1 MERRYTLN
9 KKTAALLINRV
20 QDENL
25 PITIHEGNERIEANG
40 DRLVDVLLDNATVK
54 GNVVIPAGANSVFFV
69 FNFIR
74 HNNQVIYLL
83 KYLYYSFS

>member
-20 QDENL
+20 QEENL

-40 DRLVDVLLDNATVK
+40 DRLVDGLLDYDEPFLVNDVLTD
-54 GNVVIPAGANSVFFV
+54 IME
-69 FNFIR
+69 
-74 HNNQVIYLL
+74 NQTI
-83 KYLYYSFS
+83 

>member
-1 MERRYTLN
+1 MERKYTLN

-40 DRLVDVLLDNATVK
+40 DRLVDVLLDYEDPFLVNDVLTD
-54 GNVVIPAGANSVFFV
+54 IMD
-69 FNFIR
+69 
-74 HNNQVIYLL
+74 NQTI
-83 KYLYYSFS
+83 

>member
-20 QDENL
+20 QEENL

-40 DRLVDVLLDNATVK
+40 DRLVDVLLDYDDPFLVNDVLTD
-54 GNVVIPAGANSVFFV
+54 IMD
-69 FNFIR
+69 
-74 HNNQVIYLL
+74 NQTI
-83 KYLYYSFS
+83 

>member
-40 DRLVDVLLDNATVK
+40 DRLVDVLLDYDDPFLVNDVL
-54 GNVVIPAGANSVFFV
+54 NDIMD
-69 FNFIR
+69 
-74 HNNQVIYLL
+74 NQTI
-83 KYLYYSFS
+83 

>member
-9 KKTAALLINRV
+9 KNTAALLINRV

-40 DRLVDVLLDNATVK
+40 DRLVDVLLDYDDPFLVNDVLTD
-54 GNVVIPAGANSVFFV
+54 IMD
-69 FNFIR
+69 
-74 HNNQVIYLL
+74 NQTI
-83 KYLYYSFS
+83 

>member
-1 MERRYTLN
+1 MERKYTLN

-40 DRLVDVLLDNATVK
+40 DRLVDVLLDYDDPFLVNDVLTD
-54 GNVVIPAGANSVFFV
+54 IMD
-69 FNFIR
+69 
-74 HNNQVIYLL
+74 NQTI
-83 KYLYYSFS
+83 